1 MAAIGIIPARIGSS
15 EVKKKNIRPLCGKPL
30 MYYSIIEARR
40 SKKLQ
45 RVILS
50 TDSEEIR
57 TIGKEL
63 GIEAPFLR
71 PAVLSG
77 DVASLFDVVIHCL
90 EVLAEHDNY
99 HPDAVFLLRPTSPF
113 RTAEQIDEAIA
124 MLEWKGVDSI
134 TAMEQVKQHPYF
146 MFRRDSGGR
155 LVEYD
160 KTENKPERRQ
170 DLPLIWKVNCH
181 TMLSTTA
188 YLERENEKGG
198 KNIINFKNFAPYCIE
213 GASAI
218 DIDSEQDFQFA
229 EFMMEHTQKENNE

>member
-1 MAAIGIIPARIGSS
+1 MVVLGLIPARIGSS

-30 MYYSIIEARR
+30 IYYTIIEACR

-45 RVILS
+45 KVVLS

-57 TIGKEL
+57 TLGKEL

-71 PAVLSG
+71 PAALSG

-124 MLEWKGVDSI
+124 MLEREVVDSI
-134 TAMEQVKQHPYF
+134 TAMEPVKQHPYF
-146 MFRRDSGGR
+146 MFRRDFEGR
-155 LVEYD
+155 WAEYD
-160 KTENKPERRQ
+160 KTEHKPERRQ
-170 DLPLIWKVNCH
+170 DLPQIWSYNCH

-188 YLERENEKGG
+188 YLQKENAKRG
-198 KNIINFKNFAPYCIE
+198 KDIINFKNFAPYYIE

-229 EFMMEHTQKENNE
+229 EFMMEHTQKDKK